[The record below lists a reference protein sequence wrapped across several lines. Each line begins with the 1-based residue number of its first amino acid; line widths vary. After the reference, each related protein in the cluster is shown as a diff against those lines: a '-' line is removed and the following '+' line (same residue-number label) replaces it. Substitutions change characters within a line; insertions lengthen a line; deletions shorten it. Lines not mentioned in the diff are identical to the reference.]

1 MWPPNGTLNRPIPT
15 FRGASLG
22 HEGLD
27 IEGRIKYPIPGL
39 EDALRCW
46 HDTARHRRVHW
57 HDHGT
62 TRRDGGMTDG
72 KAGMT
77 RYTVTEA
84 ARVLDVGTDAV
95 RKRIQRNTIK
105 HERID
110 GTFYVWLDTDEPE
123 RDGNGE
129 GHDQRLDGGVTREL
143 VESYREQ
150 VEDYRDQVEFLRRE
164 LERKDTIIMT
174 MAQRIPELEA
184 SAEPRESPETASE
197 EPFNTHAAPQQ
208 QSQEPSQ
215 RRSWVH
221 RFFFGPG

>member
-1 MWPPNGTLNRPIPT
+1 
-15 FRGASLG
+15 
-22 HEGLD
+22 
-27 IEGRIKYPIPGL
+27 
-39 EDALRCW
+39 
-46 HDTARHRRVHW
+46 
-57 HDHGT
+57 
-62 TRRDGGMTDG
+62 MTEG

-84 ARVLDVGTDAV
+84 ARILDVGTDAV

-110 GTFYVWLDTDEPE
+110 GTVYVWLDTDEPE
-123 RDGNGE
+123 RDDIGE

-150 VEDYRDQVEFLRRE
+150 VEAYRDQVEFLRRE

-184 SAEPRESPETASE
+184 SAEPREAPETASE
-197 EPFNTHAAPQQ
+197 GTSGTQPPQEQ
-208 QSQEPSQ
+208 QEPIS
-215 RRSWVH
+215 RPSFWR
-221 RFFFGPG
+221 RFFGIE